1 VLVVGGQLSVVK
13 SSPITNP
20 LSIRWVKSGIETD
33 FSFHVYL
40 SCNNLCV
47 KKKNSISKE
56 EAISIALH
64 AQGIGRSFGKG
75 KEGALNTI
83 RHLGYVQLDTL
94 AVVARAH
101 HHTLWTRSEKYD
113 ENYLNE
119 LMREKKIF
127 EYWSHAAAFLPMEDF
142 RFSLVRKQEFQKGRA
157 HWFAKDKKIHKYV
170 FDKIKAEGALQSKD
184 FETDKRRGS
193 WFDWKPAKIA
203 LEQLFQDGS
212 LMVVERKGFQKVYDL
227 AERVL
232 PSSIDT
238 TIPTNDELAAHLIRS
253 TIRAHGLAS
262 LKDMTHLRKGMSPFA
277 QKALKKL
284 VLDGEIVEV
293 GVDTAKEIYY
303 RLRDD
308 QLPIKK
314 SRRETV
320 ILSPFDNLIIRRE
333 RLKSLFDYD
342 FMLECYLPEHKR
354 KFGYFC
360 LPVLHKN
367 KFIGKFD
374 PKADRAAGIFY
385 VKRFHLEHAPKDL
398 EEFLNAFSYS
408 LKAFAKFNGCDKIV
422 VEKTFPAKMKTG
434 LKKYLAD

>member
-1 VLVVGGQLSVVK
+1 M
-13 SSPITNP
+13 
-20 LSIRWVKSGIETD
+20 
-33 FSFHVYL
+33 
-40 SCNNLCV
+40 
-47 KKKNSISKE
+47 KKKNPLSKE
-56 EAISIALH
+56 EAVSIALY
-64 AQGIGRSFGKG
+64 AQGIGHSFGKG
-75 KEGALNTI
+75 KAGALNTI

-101 HHTLWTRSEKYD
+101 HHTLWTRSEKYA

-232 PSSIDT
+232 PASIDT
-238 TIPTNDELAAHLIRS
+238 TIPTNEQFAVHLIRS
-253 TIRAHGLAS
+253 TIRAHGIAS
-262 LKDMTHLRKGMSPFA
+262 FKDMTHLRKGMNPFV
-277 QKALKKL
+277 QKALKKML
-284 VLDGEIVEV
+284 VEGEIAEV
-293 GVDTAKEIYY
+293 NVDAAKEIYY
-303 RLRDD
+303 QLPDYR
-308 QLPIKK
+308 LPIKK
-314 SRRETV
+314 NFEQAA
-320 ILSPFDNLIIRRE
+320 ILSPFDNAIIRRE
-333 RLKSLFDYD
+333 RLKGLFDYD

-360 LPVLHKN
+360 LPVLHNN

-374 PKADRAAGIFY
+374 PKADRATGIFY
-385 VKRFHLEHAPKDL
+385 VKSFHLEHTPKNTD
-398 EEFLNAFSYS
+398 EFLSAFALS
-408 LKAFAKFNGCDKIV
+408 LKAFAAFNGCDKIV
-422 VEKTFPAKMKTG
+422 VEKTFPAKMKAA
-434 LKKYLAD
+434 LKKQLAG